1 MFGASAAV
9 TLLVPTA
16 FRARAARLDAAF
28 PPGPVRLHL
37 SALPGR
43 IGAAAFAADGQ
54 VWMAPEAFRPDT
66 AEGRALIGHELAHLA
81 QQARMAPTAPD
92 VLDDPAL
99 EAAAE
104 AFGAAFAAEGGT
116 GGPWCLA
123 ATTGAAPKGVMQCS
137 YGKPQNMKPLP
148 LRIRDDEFDDDD
160 DDDDDGDEGAAS
172 AGSVTTG
179 AAAASNDARN
189 GTAKKVGNVARTV
202 ASGAVSG
209 ANTAF
214 SVMGG
219 TGVAGNVTGA
229 LSAGGAAAMAPAAL
243 ILGPV
248 GIAFMIA
255 DLTLTFVSAAKTYAH
270 IKELESILA
279 YAEAGS
285 GKLAPLDGTKDAIAF
300 TLNKKNK
307 KLKRKGVGCIP
318 VLGSICNTVYTA
330 GRSIQKR
337 HDNSRGVDRRSHAEK
352 LWVNMLTKD
361 RYAIAACSSLLGER
375 IFTKLRIYAD
385 GHKVLKKKMRSL

>member
-9 TLLVPTA
+9 TLLVPA
-16 FRARAARLDAAF
+16 ALRARAARLDPRF
-28 PPGPVRLHL
+28 PHSPVRLHL

-43 IGAAAFAADGQ
+43 IGAVAFAADGQ

-66 AEGRALIGHELAHLA
+66 AEGRTLIGHELAHLA
-81 QQARMAPTAPD
+81 QQARMAPAAPG
-92 VLDDPAL
+92 VLDDMAL

-104 AFGAAFAAEGGT
+104 AFGVAFAAEGDA
-116 GGPWCLA
+116 GGRWFVLA
-123 ATTGAAPKGVMQCS
+123 EAARAPAGVMQCS

-160 DDDDDGDEGAAS
+160 DDDDDNDEGAAS
-172 AGSVTTG
+172 AGSVANG
-179 AAAASNDARN
+179 AAATSNDARN
-189 GTAKKVGNVARTV
+189 GTAKKVGNIARTV

-219 TGVAGNVTGA
+219 TGVAGSVTGA
-229 LSAGGAAAMAPAAL
+229 LSAVGAAAMAPAAL
-243 ILGPV
+243 ILGPA

-270 IKELESILA
+270 IKELESILV

-285 GKLAPLDGTKDAIAF
+285 GKLAPQDGTKDAIAF

-337 HDNSRGVDRRSHAEK
+337 HDNSRGVLRRSHAEK
-352 LWVNMLTKD
+352 LWENMLKKD

>member
-9 TLLVPTA
+9 TLLVPA
-16 FRARAARLDAAF
+16 ALRARAARLDPRF
-28 PPGPVRLHL
+28 PHSPVRLHL

-66 AEGRALIGHELAHLA
+66 AEGRTLIGHELAHLA
-81 QQARMAPTAPD
+81 QQARMAPAAPG
-92 VLDDPAL
+92 VLDDMAL

-104 AFGAAFAAEGGT
+104 AFGVAFAAEGD

-123 ATTGAAPKGVMQCS
+123 ATVGAVPKGVMQCS

-160 DDDDDGDEGAAS
+160 DDADDDDEGAAS
-172 AGSVTTG
+172 ADLVASG
-179 AAAASNDARN
+179 AAATSNDARN
-189 GTAKKVGNVARTV
+189 GTAKKVGNIARTV

-219 TGVAGNVTGA
+219 TGVAGSVTGA
-229 LSAGGAAAMAPAAL
+229 LSAVGAAAMAPAAL
-243 ILGPV
+243 ILGPA

-270 IKELESILA
+270 IKELESILV

-285 GKLAPLDGTKDAIAF
+285 GKLAPQDGTKDAIAF

-337 HDNSRGVDRRSHAEK
+337 HDNSRGVLRRSHAEK
-352 LWVNMLTKD
+352 LWENMLKKD

>member
-9 TLLVPTA
+9 TLLVPA
-16 FRARAARLDAAF
+16 ALRAQAARLDPGF
-28 PPGPVRLHL
+28 PHGPVRLHL

-81 QQARMAPTAPD
+81 QQARMGAMAPG
-92 VLDDPAL
+92 VLDDAAL

-104 AFGAAFAAEGGT
+104 AFSAAFAASGDA

-123 ATTGAAPKGVMQCS
+123 DKSGALPKGVMQCS

-148 LRIRDDEFDDDD
+148 LRIRDDEFEDDDD
-160 DDDDDGDEGAAS
+160 DDDDDEGAAS
-172 AGSVTTG
+172 AGSVASG
-179 AAAASNDARN
+179 AVGTSNDERN
-189 GTAKKVGNVARTV
+189 GTAKKVGNLARNVAG
-202 ASGAVSG
+202 GAVSG
-209 ANTAF
+209 ANTTFA
-214 SVMGG
+214 VMGG
-219 TGVAGNVTGA
+219 TGLAGNVTGA

-285 GKLAPLDGTKDAIAF
+285 GKLAPQDGTKDAIAF

-318 VLGSICNTVYTA
+318 VLGSICNTAYTV

-337 HDNSRGVDRRSHAEK
+337 HDNSRGVLRRSHAEK
-352 LWVNMLTKD
+352 LWENMLKKD

-375 IFTKLRIYAD
+375 MFTKLRIYAD